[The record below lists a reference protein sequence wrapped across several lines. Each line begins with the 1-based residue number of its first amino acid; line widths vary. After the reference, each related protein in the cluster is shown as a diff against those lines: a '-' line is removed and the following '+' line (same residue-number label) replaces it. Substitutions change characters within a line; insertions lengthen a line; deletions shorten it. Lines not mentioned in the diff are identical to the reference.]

1 MAVMCTPSNGLR
13 LWAVSGAPP
22 GASLGRGPGT
32 ASLTQLPGS
41 TGTLTENRMTVVAG
55 WFAGQFYPQ
64 PPALDE
70 MPKELQSA
78 IEINSSMN
86 SKVDWALLLLWNAL
100 HVHIEWFHIAEC

>member
-1 MAVMCTPSNGLR
+1 MIIVQTELCCSA
-13 LWAVSGAPP
+13 
-22 GASLGRGPGT
+22 
-32 ASLTQLPGS
+32 
-41 TGTLTENRMTVVAG
+41 GTLTENRMTVVAG

-86 SKVDWALLLLWNAL
+86 SKVSWAILLCWNTL
-100 HVHIEWFHIAEC
+100 HILVKWSHIAEDVRWTVHGLTV

>member
-1 MAVMCTPSNGLR
+1 M
-13 LWAVSGAPP
+13 
-22 GASLGRGPGT
+22 
-32 ASLTQLPGS
+32 LTQLLGS
-41 TGTLTENRMTVVAG
+41 AGTLTENRMTVVAG

-86 SKVDWALLLLWNAL
+86 SKVGWLSCGGQTSCMFTSSGLTLLRMPAGLSMVWLSRLCSWLSQCYCEHANTST
-100 HVHIEWFHIAEC
+100 

>member
-1 MAVMCTPSNGLR
+1 
-13 LWAVSGAPP
+13 
-22 GASLGRGPGT
+22 
-32 ASLTQLPGS
+32 
-41 TGTLTENRMTVVAG
+41 MTVVAG

-86 SKVDWALLLLWNAL
+86 SKVDWAVLQWSNTL
-100 HVHIEWFHIAEC
+100 HVHVEWSCITENVHRTVNGPAV